1 MKLGTKLSFGVN
13 AIQAGQKSAT
23 VNALPQLI
31 ASSTMGKFTITAPV
45 SKALNI
51 AVGDNVM
58 FLNNISGVENAI
70 QMGNNE
76 TILAY
81 AQEKGLDL
89 TTREGQDA
97 VLAAFTQWF
106 IAKGVPTYDKKGNPV
121 MVTERLTKV
130 EKEKYLAEHAMEIVE
145 TNRAALVEK
154 FGEGSDEEL
163 ASQLTIDMIEY
174 PKYQACSGSRTSN
187 VGRATGVGVQ
197 LNFTDAA
204 IWGALKADLE
214 DKTSKVRTFSVNL
227 EELDSTTYPN
237 GKEDVTID
245 ILPIYFE
252 KDADPIVRAKS
263 ESAE

>member
-58 FLNNISGVENAI
+58 FLNNITGVENAI
-70 QMGNNE
+70 QTNAPE
-76 TILAY
+76 VVAY
-81 AQEKGLDL
+81 AQENGLDL
-89 TTREGQDA
+89 ATREGQDA
-97 VLAAFTQWF
+97 ILAAFTQWF
-106 IAKGVPTYDKKGNPV
+106 IAKGVPMYDKKGNPV
-121 MVTERLTKV
+121 MVTERLTKA
-130 EKEKYLAEHAMEIVE
+130 EKEKYLADHVMEIVE
-145 TNRAALVEK
+145 MNREALVEQY
-154 FGEGSDEEL
+154 GEGSDEEL
-163 ASQLTIDMIEY
+163 ASHVTTDMIEY
-174 PKYQACSGSRTSN
+174 PKYHACSGSRTAN

-214 DKTSKVRTFSVNL
+214 DKTSKVRTFKVDL
-227 EELDSTTYPN
+227 DELTQIPYSN

-245 ILPIYFE
+245 ILPIEFE
-252 KDADPIVRAKS
+252 KDTDPIVRTKA